1 VVGGGIVTS
10 LFRALTVF
18 TLLCVSTALG
28 LLLRYQLLE
37 GSTTTGELD
46 STNLV
51 VSFLVTVTAI
61 VIGLLINS
69 TKSFIDSTEN
79 RWAVFAGQ
87 LIQMDQSLRNYG
99 VESEPMRSQ
108 LRSFT
113 AGGIANFWRSETIST
128 NVPYPDVRR
137 MSRDDAKTV
146 LSELLAG
153 IELEI
158 IRLTPSDPVQER
170 LAADCFD
177 QFKELARARWSLL
190 LAPQTSLPIPFVRTL
205 IAWLMIIFVCFGM
218 RTPADPLMLVMIAL
232 AAITLSSMMFAIIDI
247 VDPYQG
253 LYNISSRNMLQ
264 ALGTMLGPRV
274 TTDSARYAAAGESPV
289 QP

>member
-1 VVGGGIVTS
+1 VIS
-10 LFRALTVF
+10 LIRALTVF

-28 LLLRYQLLE
+28 LLLRHQLLE
-37 GSTTTGELD
+37 GSTTPGELD

-51 VSFLVTVTAI
+51 VSFLVTITAI

-79 RWAVFAGQ
+79 RWAIFAGQ
-87 LIQMDQSLRNYG
+87 LIQMDRSLRTYG
-99 VESEPMRSQ
+99 VESEPMRRQ

-113 AGGIANFWRSETIST
+113 AGGIANFWRSEPISMD
-128 NVPYPDVRR
+128 VPYPDVRR
-137 MSRDDAKTV
+137 MSRDDAKKV

-153 IELEI
+153 IEIEI
-158 IRLTPSDPVQER
+158 IRLTPSDPLQER

-190 LAPQTSLPIPFVRTL
+190 LAPQTALPIPFVRTL

-218 RTPADPLMLVMIAL
+218 RTPADPLMVVMIAL

-274 TTDSARYAAAGESPV
+274 TTDSSRYAAAGESPV